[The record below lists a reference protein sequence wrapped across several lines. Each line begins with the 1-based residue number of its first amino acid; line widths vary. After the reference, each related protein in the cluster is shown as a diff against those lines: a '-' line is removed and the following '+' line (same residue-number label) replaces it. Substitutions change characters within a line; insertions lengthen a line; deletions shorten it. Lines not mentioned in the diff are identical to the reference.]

1 MLEGLTSAGLA
12 YAMGGAPPNGGGAPG
27 GPFGALVPLI
37 PFLLIFVVFYFLLI
51 RPQQQRQG
59 KQRAILAALKRGD
72 EIYTT
77 GGLRGKV
84 TGITDKVVTLE
95 IADNV
100 RVKVYRTFIAGV
112 VSGSEDAKPEGGT

>member
-12 YAMGGAPPNGGGAPG
+12 YAMGGAPPNGGGGPG

-51 RPQQQRQG
+51 RPQQQQ
-59 KQRAILAALKRGD
+59 KKKHQALLAAIKRGD
-72 EIYTT
+72 EVYTA

-100 RVKVYRTFIAGV
+100 RVKVYRSFVAGV
-112 VSGSEDAKPEGGT
+112 VAAGEDAKPDGGV